1 MQDTLSFFM
10 FLLQVKDKNEET
22 KQVQGRKQKTPCLN
36 THQCLW
42 SFSVMPLYNRASG
55 SASYITHYAHTH
67 FYSVMWQSHSKC
79 YRNVTSKLKPKLF
92 PPSMLPERQT
102 YCTELYVYFSVV
114 LLSPLWKTWRPLVLP
129 HHTACLECRP
139 STVRRGR
146 IWGRTSPPYTF
157 QSVITDCNRLVFRPW
172 FYYNWLTPISLPY
185 SYEHSIIQ

>member
-102 YCTELYVYFSVV
+102 YCTELYIYIS
-114 LLSPLWKTWRPLVLP
+114 LLSFYLHCGNLAPFSFAPP
-129 HHTACLECRP
+129 HCMPRMQAQNCEAWSDLGPHIAP
-139 STVRRGR
+139 VHIS
-146 IWGRTSPPYTF
+146 ISHY
-157 QSVITDCNRLVFRPW
+157 
-172 FYYNWLTPISLPY
+172 WL
-185 SYEHSIIQ
+185 